1 MIDGHTR
8 TLRAKAGHWPHF
20 GGAGKKYVTKG
31 QTSVDRVDQA
41 REVAN
46 DVVIA
51 PLGTDRAR
59 HRELARACRRGPFDH
74 LDDPRTA
81 LQLRDSVTRRTLPL
95 GPCRPA
101 VLPTLHP
108 QPPSRHP
115 QPRPGNC
122 EGIAGNRYVG
132 AFRPVGCC
140 PAVRARHDVLAVPAD
155 VGARLTAIS
164 YEQAERKREA
174 AQAALGYLRRP
185 QTVALRGCWWF
196 RRHQARTGRKLSG
209 SGFGGH
215 RRNC

>member
-1 MIDGHTR
+1 MRGIPGHYEPRPVTGPISGVPVR
-8 TLRAKAGHWPHF
+8 N
-20 GGAGKKYVTKG
+20 KKYVTKG

-41 REVAN
+41 QEAAN

-59 HRELARACRRGPFDH
+59 HRELARACRRGPIDH

-108 QPPSRHP
+108 QPPSRQLRRHRREP
-115 QPRPGNC
+115 AN
-122 EGIAGNRYVG
+122 NVG

-164 YEQAERKREA
+164 YEQAERKRDA

-209 SGFGGH
+209 SGFRGH

>member
-1 MIDGHTR
+1 MPPGCSAD
-8 TLRAKAGHWPHF
+8 
-20 GGAGKKYVTKG
+20 
-31 QTSVDRVDQA
+31 
-41 REVAN
+41 
-46 DVVIA
+46 A
-51 PLGTDRAR
+51 PSA
-59 HRELARACRRGPFDH
+59 AA
-74 LDDPRTA
+74 
-81 LQLRDSVTRRTLPL
+81 V
-95 GPCRPA
+95 PA
-101 VLPTLHP
+101 SAAAVNIGIR
-108 QPPSRHP
+108 SR
-115 QPRPGNC
+115 RPGNC

-164 YEQAERKREA
+164 YEQAERKRDA

-209 SGFGGH
+209 SGFRGH